1 MPPLYFFGQGRG
13 SKKNALIPKKILRL
27 RTRTLYRPLRE
38 YLRGRG
44 RVLIR
49 ARARLVGSGRGRFDV
64 AAPVGRCAGRCWLW
78 AVACAV
84 WLLAVGC
91 GPAAVIGWP
100 WPCGLWLAPAG
111 WWPVVGCIAV
121 LLAVG
126 CAPALRLCWWR
137 LSACALLGGYGGRIY
152 QAPRRLYR
160 ARKTPPGAAGRL
172 PGGLFSPSPRRGA
185 RGRRRSRHG
194 PPVLPSAGSPVGGP
208 LVLLSALA
216 SCLPVCWS
224 CPPPRTAP
232 RKTPEK
238 TRRIFPACLLD
249 LSRRR
254 SRSRTRPGSTSP
266 AAPVQI
272 GTPEIMLEAAKISS
286 SFSGEVFYAPGLSLA
301 SWYINAPL

>member
-1 MPPLYFFGQGRG
+1 MPLLC
-13 SKKNALIPKKILRL
+13 A
-27 RTRTLYRPLRE
+27 
-38 YLRGRG
+38 
-44 RVLIR
+44 
-49 ARARLVGSGRGRFDV
+49 
-64 AAPVGRCAGRCWLW
+64 CAGG
-78 AVACAV
+78 
-84 WLLAVGC
+84 GC
-91 GPAAVIGWP
+91 Q
-100 WPCGLWLAPAG
+100 LAP
-111 WWPVVGCIAV
+111 
-121 LLAVG
+121 
-126 CAPALRLCWWR
+126 CWG
-137 LSACALLGGYGGRIY
+137 SMGGVYI
-152 QAPRRLYR
+152 
-160 ARKTPPGAAGRL
+160 KL
-172 PGGLFSPSPRRGA
+172 PGGYTGRVKPLPARLAVSLAACFRPLPGA
-185 RGRRRSRHG
+185 VPEAAAGPVMGRRSCRL
-194 PPVLPSAGSPVGGP
+194 PVHLWAAP
-208 LVLLSALA
+208 LVLLSVLA

>member
-1 MPPLYFFGQGRG
+1 M
-13 SKKNALIPKKILRL
+13 
-27 RTRTLYRPLRE
+27 
-38 YLRGRG
+38 
-44 RVLIR
+44 IR
-49 ARARLVGSGRGRFDV
+49 AQARLVGSGRGRLDV
-64 AAPVGRCAGRCWLW
+64 AAPVGRRAGRCWLW

-126 CAPALRLCWWR
+126 CAPALCLCWWR

-172 PGGLFSPSPRRGA
+172 PGGLFSPSPRCCVG
-185 RGRRRSRHG
+185 GRRRSCRG

-208 LVLLSALA
+208 RCFCLLLP
-216 SCLPVCWS
+216 PVCR
-224 CPPPRTAP
+224 CAGAARRHGPPHGKRRRKRAGFFRPVCRTSPAAGPGPGRAP
-232 RKTPEK
+232 APHL
-238 TRRIFPACLLD
+238 PP
-249 LSRRR
+249 RR
-254 SRSRTRPGSTSP
+254 SRSARRRSCRRPRKFPPRYFMRT
-266 AAPVQI
+266 V
-272 GTPEIMLEAAKISS
+272 
-286 SFSGEVFYAPGLSLA
+286 
-301 SWYINAPL
+301 